1 MKKTNLLEIMKADA
15 YYAYLEL
22 CNAIEEVPRKEIYD
36 SINNCKDI
44 QKLEEITSI
53 IEKEHSDFEKQNKG

>member
-1 MKKTNLLEIMKADA
+1 MKQSKLEMMKSDA

-36 SINNCKDI
+36 SINNCEDI